1 MKKAAA
7 GTHLITLSGIWES
20 KLGKALLSSFEPGNI
35 LCITFGAECKLL
47 IVKPLR
53 KSMGGFRTLSTEKV
67 MYFSTIDEQRGVDL
81 VKLADGHSKEIT
93 QHELEDSAGDLSP
106 GGSFIGC
113 AGRCGGCSLHAA
125 SACGCAASPA
135 RINPAACFPYL
146 ERDARCSGTKKDRRG
161 RAGG

>member
-106 GGSFIGC
+106 GWSFIGC
-113 AGRCGGCSLHAA
+113 AGLCGGSSLHAA
-125 SACGCAASPA
+125 STCGCAASPT
-135 RINPAACFPYL
+135 RFNPVAGFSCF
-146 ERDARCSGTKKDRRG
+146 ECNAGDADGQEDRRG
-161 RAGG
+161 RKGR